1 MKLEDH
7 VTNLELSERLKELG
21 VKQFGTLFA
30 WAEVGK
36 EKDKNGKWIWEYQVV
51 KNDFQADIEFIA
63 AFTASELGEILPNTI
78 KFPKA
83 GDKRSWHDVSHL
95 SKKEIEEMRYV
106 GLLSISKPTDWT
118 VLYQSYIILGSDIKA
133 DTHDKTMANAM
144 AKMLIYL
151 IENKLINL

>member
-1 MKLEDH
+1 MKLEEQ
-7 VTNLELSERLKELG
+7 VTSLELSKKLKELG
-21 VKQFGTLFA
+21 IKQNSLF
-30 WAEVGK
+30 WWSREHQ
-36 EKDKNGKWIWEYQVV
+36 KDLHKITFSYSVFET
-51 KNDFQADIEFIA
+51 ADPEPHIS
-63 AFTASELGEILPNTI
+63 AFTVAELGEMLPKTI

-83 GDKRSWHDVSHL
+83 GDKRSWQDVSHL

-118 VLYQSYIILGSDIKA
+118 VLYQGYIILGSDIKA

-151 IENKLINL
+151 IENKLIKI